1 MNSKMI
7 SMLSQGPSGGGGPQ
21 NSTGQMQTHG
31 GNSSLTRATGGNQG
45 SYPVNTGPA
54 VYQSHHGGAAGAH
67 SQ

>member
-7 SMLSQGPSGGGGPQ
+7 SMLSQGPAGGVGLQ
-21 NSTGQMQTHG
+21 NSSGQMQSHG

-45 SYPVNTGPA
+45 SYAGPA